1 MNPKNKLAEMP
12 VRPLLYTMA
21 VPLMLSLLIQSLYN
35 IVDSIFVARLSE
47 TALTAASLVYAIQ
60 FLMIAIGVGTAV
72 GLNALLSRKLG
83 QKKPEEACRAATT
96 GLFLMLGT
104 SLVFTLVGLLFS
116 NRIAAALTNG
126 KPLPPAPKCRLSRR
140 SRHFPTRPSVQI
152 QPDESGRAFILN
164 IVATDRLGLLYA
176 ISKVLA
182 KYDVNLQTAKLATLG
197 ERAEDVFLI
206 DGEALHDDATLLQ
219 LEAELI
225 EALLP
230 KSN

>member
-1 MNPKNKLAEMP
+1 MCI
-12 VRPLLYTMA
+12 R
-21 VPLMLSLLIQSLYN
+21 
-35 IVDSIFVARLSE
+35 DS
-47 TALTAASLVYAIQ
+47 
-60 FLMIAIGVGTAV
+60 
-72 GLNALLSRKLG
+72 
-83 QKKPEEACRAATT
+83 
-96 GLFLMLGT
+96 
-104 SLVFTLVGLLFS
+104 
-116 NRIAAALTNG
+116 
-126 KPLPPAPKCRLSRR
+126 
-140 SRHFPTRPSVQI
+140 FPTRPSVQI
-152 QPDESGRAFILN
+152 QPDESGQAFILN

-182 KYDVNLQTAKLATLG
+182 KYGVNLQTAKLATLG